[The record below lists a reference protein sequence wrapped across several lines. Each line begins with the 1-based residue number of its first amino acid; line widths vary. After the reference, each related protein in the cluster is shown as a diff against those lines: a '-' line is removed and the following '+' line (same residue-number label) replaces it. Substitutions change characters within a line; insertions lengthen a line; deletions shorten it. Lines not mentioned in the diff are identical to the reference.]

1 MGYTFKRPDPAAMER
16 ILTRFP
22 YSPEGAI
29 LRLAWLEGLSRE
41 EIAALTWDQVQFE
54 DNALTLPDR
63 TVPLAPSA
71 EDCLRERHRLYAQ
84 RDPHVIISDRYQRP
98 MPPESVS
105 RLARTALDTEGQK
118 VSLKDLRQDFV
129 IRQLQ
134 THDWTYAARVSGMAV
149 STLRG
154 SFSQYFQERQS
165 AAPELPPD
173 SEYLLWRIVQQ
184 EGSSVVGLA
193 LWMGWKLQMQPGEI
207 LNLTWSQVDLDR
219 SLLRLPDREIP
230 MGSRLSRL
238 LGDVY
243 DHRKDPAQDRVLLT
257 PGTGKPMDLA
267 RLSTVIRTALIRGGL
282 EQLSLGDLSRL
293 SRRGSQ
299 RQTVLAR
306 LSAVGSL
313 TREEVMDLHHD
324 FVIRQ
329 LQTHDWPYVARVSG
343 MAVSTLR
350 DAFSPYL
357 TKPAAPENPLA
368 QRDEAEYL
376 LWRVIQQEGSSP
388 AGLALWM
395 GWKLQMQPGEIAS
408 LTWGQVDFDQ
418 NLIRLPDRT
427 VSMGSRLRRLL
438 LDAWDR
444 RKDPA
449 EPRVFTAPTTGRPMD
464 LSRLTTVTR
473 TALIRGGL
481 EHVNLRNLHTWV
493 RQGDRAQLL
502 MAQAEEQGWLTREA
516 VMERLGVSKSTARQ
530 YLLEL
535 REAGRLVR
543 VGTRYYPAGAV
554 ADPDDHLDIIRA
566 YLQEHG
572 IGRRQDFIRLLG
584 LEPEQGT
591 LLLRRLTDRGE
602 LVLTGRHYTLPEQEK

>member
-71 EDCLRERHRLYAQ
+71 EDCLRERYRLYAQ

-129 IRQLQ
+129 ICQLQ

-154 SFSQYFQERQS
+154 SFSQYFQDHRD

-184 EGSSVVGLA
+184 EGGSVVGLA

-207 LNLTWSQVDLDR
+207 LNLTWSQVDL
-219 SLLRLPDREIP
+219 
-230 MGSRLSRL
+230 
-238 LGDVY
+238 
-243 DHRKDPAQDRVLLT
+243 DRVLLT

-306 LSAVGSL
+306 LSAVGSM
-313 TREEVMDLHHD
+313 TREEVMDL
-324 FVIRQ
+324 
-329 LQTHDWPYVARVSG
+329 
-343 MAVSTLR
+343 
-350 DAFSPYL
+350 
-357 TKPAAPENPLA
+357 
-368 QRDEAEYL
+368 
-376 LWRVIQQEGSSP
+376 
-388 AGLALWM
+388 
-395 GWKLQMQPGEIAS
+395 
-408 LTWGQVDFDQ
+408 
-418 NLIRLPDRT
+418 
-427 VSMGSRLRRLL
+427 
-438 LDAWDR
+438 
-444 RKDPA
+444 
-449 EPRVFTAPTTGRPMD
+449 
-464 LSRLTTVTR
+464 
-473 TALIRGGL
+473 
-481 EHVNLRNLHTWV
+481 
-493 RQGDRAQLL
+493 
-502 MAQAEEQGWLTREA
+502 
-516 VMERLGVSKSTARQ
+516 LGVSKSAALKLLNQLRQ
-530 YLLEL
+530 DG
-535 REAGRLVR
+535 AVVR
-543 VGTRYYPAGAV
+543 IGGCYYPAGAV
-554 ADPDDHLDIIRA
+554 VLPEDQSAAVTA
-566 YLQEHG
+566 YLAAHG
-572 IGRRQDFIRLLG
+572 TAVRKELAELLN
-584 LEPEQGT
+584 LPPAQCT
-591 LLLRRLTDRGE
+591 ALLRRMADRGE
-602 LVLTGRHYTLPEQEK
+602 LLLTGKRYALPPQKKPLETN

>member
-193 LWMGWKLQMQPGEI
+193 LWMSWKLQMQPGEI

-219 SLLRLPDREIP
+219 GLLRLPDREIP
-230 MGSRLSRL
+230 IGSRLSRL
-238 LGDVY
+238 LGDVC

-257 PGTGKPMDLA
+257 PGTGKPMGFEEDVGLGGANFSGGQGQCICIA
-267 RLSTVIRTALIRGGL
+267 RA
-282 EQLSLGDLSRL
+282 
-293 SRRGSQ
+293 
-299 RQTVLAR
+299 
-306 LSAVGSL
+306 
-313 TREEVMDLHHD
+313 M
-324 FVIRQ
+324 
-329 LQTHDWPYVARVSG
+329 
-343 MAVSTLR
+343 LR
-350 DAFSPYL
+350 NADY
-357 TKPAAPENPLA
+357 
-368 QRDEAEYL
+368 
-376 LWRVIQQEGSSP
+376 
-388 AGLALWM
+388 
-395 GWKLQMQPGEIAS
+395 
-408 LTWGQVDFDQ
+408 
-418 NLIRLPDRT
+418 
-427 VSMGSRLRRLL
+427 LL
-438 LDAWDR
+438 LDEATSNLDATSTALVTEAMDR
-444 RKDPA
+444 LMKD
-449 EPRVFTAPTTGRPMD
+449 R
-464 LSRLTTVTR
+464 TTVMIAHSYEAARRADYVIVMRDGTVEAAG
-473 TALIRGGL
+473 TPD
-481 EHVNLRNLHTWV
+481 ELRASNAYY
-493 RQGDRAQLL
+493 Q
-502 MAQAEEQGWLTREA
+502 MF
-516 VMERLGVSKSTARQ
+516 SKS
-530 YLLEL
+530 L
-535 REAGRLVR
+535 
-543 VGTRYYPAGAV
+543 
-554 ADPDDHLDIIRA
+554 
-566 YLQEHG
+566 
-572 IGRRQDFIRLLG
+572 
-584 LEPEQGT
+584 
-591 LLLRRLTDRGE
+591 
-602 LVLTGRHYTLPEQEK
+602 

>member
-1 MGYTFKRPDPAAMER
+1 MSKVTMRRPDARAMAQLLAEQTQTAAG
-16 ILTRFP
+16 L
-22 YSPEGAI
+22 I
-29 LRLAWLEGLSRE
+29 LRLAWRQGLTRE
-41 EIAALTWDQVQFE
+41 EIQRLTWNDVDF
-54 DNALTLPDR
+54 
-63 TVPLAPSA
+63 SA
-71 EDCLRERHRLYAQ
+71 HQ
-84 RDPHVIISDRYQRP
+84 
-98 MPPESVS
+98 
-105 RLARTALDTEGQK
+105 
-118 VSLKDLRQDFV
+118 
-129 IRQLQ
+129 
-134 THDWTYAARVSGMAV
+134 
-149 STLRG
+149 
-154 SFSQYFQERQS
+154 
-165 AAPELPPD
+165 
-173 SEYLLWRIVQQ
+173 
-184 EGSSVVGLA
+184 
-193 LWMGWKLQMQPGEI
+193 
-207 LNLTWSQVDLDR
+207 
-219 SLLRLPDREIP
+219 LRLPDRTIP
-230 MGSRLSRL
+230 LETETEDCLRRQAERPDPPTPFVVVSDRRRQQMPPESISRLARKTL
-238 LGDVY
+238 DRAGLGGIS
-243 DHRKDPAQDRVLLT
+243 L
-257 PGTGKPMDLA
+257 MDL
-267 RLSTVIRTALIRGGL
+267 R
-282 EQLSLGDLSRL
+282 
-293 SRRGSQ
+293 
-299 RQTVLAR
+299 
-306 LSAVGSL
+306 
-313 TREEVMDLHHD
+313 HD
-324 FVIRQ
+324 FIIRH
-329 LQTHDWPYVARVSG
+329 LESHDWPYVARVSG

-572 IGRRQDFIRLLG
+572 TGRRQDFIRLLG

>member
-71 EDCLRERHRLYAQ
+71 EDCLRERYRLYAQ

-184 EGSSVVGLA
+184 EGGSVVGLA

-219 SLLRLPDREIP
+219 GLLRLPDREIP

-238 LGDVY
+238 LGDVC

-267 RLSTVIRTALIRGGL
+267 RLS
-282 EQLSLGDLSRL
+282 
-293 SRRGSQ
+293 
-299 RQTVLAR
+299 
-306 LSAVGSL
+306 AVGSL
-313 TREEVMDLHHD
+313 TREEVMDL
-324 FVIRQ
+324 
-329 LQTHDWPYVARVSG
+329 
-343 MAVSTLR
+343 
-350 DAFSPYL
+350 
-357 TKPAAPENPLA
+357 
-368 QRDEAEYL
+368 
-376 LWRVIQQEGSSP
+376 
-388 AGLALWM
+388 
-395 GWKLQMQPGEIAS
+395 
-408 LTWGQVDFDQ
+408 
-418 NLIRLPDRT
+418 
-427 VSMGSRLRRLL
+427 
-438 LDAWDR
+438 
-444 RKDPA
+444 
-449 EPRVFTAPTTGRPMD
+449 
-464 LSRLTTVTR
+464 
-473 TALIRGGL
+473 
-481 EHVNLRNLHTWV
+481 
-493 RQGDRAQLL
+493 
-502 MAQAEEQGWLTREA
+502 
-516 VMERLGVSKSTARQ
+516 LGVSKSAALKLLNQLRQ
-530 YLLEL
+530 DG
-535 REAGRLVR
+535 AVVR
-543 VGTRYYPAGAV
+543 IGGCYYPAGAV
-554 ADPDDHLDIIRA
+554 VLPEDQSAAVTA
-566 YLQEHG
+566 YLAAHG
-572 IGRRQDFIRLLG
+572 TAVRKELAELLN
-584 LEPEQGT
+584 LPPAQCT
-591 LLLRRLTDRGE
+591 ALLRRMADRGE
-602 LVLTGRHYTLPEQEK
+602 LLLTGKRYALPPKEKPLETN

>member
-16 ILTRFP
+16 VLARFP

-54 DNALTLPDR
+54 GNALTLPDR

-154 SFSQYFQERQS
+154 SFSQYFQDHRD

-207 LNLTWSQVDLDR
+207 
-219 SLLRLPDREIP
+219 
-230 MGSRLSRL
+230 
-238 LGDVY
+238 
-243 DHRKDPAQDRVLLT
+243 
-257 PGTGKPMDLA
+257 
-267 RLSTVIRTALIRGGL
+267 
-282 EQLSLGDLSRL
+282 
-293 SRRGSQ
+293 
-299 RQTVLAR
+299 
-306 LSAVGSL
+306 
-313 TREEVMDLHHD
+313 
-324 FVIRQ
+324 
-329 LQTHDWPYVARVSG
+329 
-343 MAVSTLR
+343 
-350 DAFSPYL
+350 
-357 TKPAAPENPLA
+357 
-368 QRDEAEYL
+368 
-376 LWRVIQQEGSSP
+376 
-388 AGLALWM
+388 
-395 GWKLQMQPGEIAS
+395 AS
-408 LTWGQVDFDQ
+408 LIWEQVDFDQ

-444 RKDPA
+444 RKDPT

-502 MAQAEEQGWLTREA
+502 MAQAEEQGWLTREV

-572 IGRRQDFIRLLG
+572 TGRRQDFIRLLG

>member
-1 MGYTFKRPDPAAMER
+1 MSKVTMRRPDARAMAQLLAEQTQTAAG
-16 ILTRFP
+16 L
-22 YSPEGAI
+22 I
-29 LRLAWLEGLSRE
+29 LRLAWRQGLTRE
-41 EIAALTWDQVQFE
+41 EIQRLTWNDVDF
-54 DNALTLPDR
+54 
-63 TVPLAPSA
+63 SA
-71 EDCLRERHRLYAQ
+71 HQ
-84 RDPHVIISDRYQRP
+84 
-98 MPPESVS
+98 
-105 RLARTALDTEGQK
+105 
-118 VSLKDLRQDFV
+118 
-129 IRQLQ
+129 
-134 THDWTYAARVSGMAV
+134 
-149 STLRG
+149 
-154 SFSQYFQERQS
+154 
-165 AAPELPPD
+165 
-173 SEYLLWRIVQQ
+173 
-184 EGSSVVGLA
+184 
-193 LWMGWKLQMQPGEI
+193 
-207 LNLTWSQVDLDR
+207 
-219 SLLRLPDREIP
+219 LRLPDRTIP
-230 MGSRLSRL
+230 LETETEDCLRRQAERPDPPTPFVVVSDRRRQQMPPESISRLSRL
-238 LGDVY
+238 ALDSEGQKVN
-243 DHRKDPAQDRVLLT
+243 L
-257 PGTGKPMDLA
+257 MDL
-267 RLSTVIRTALIRGGL
+267 R
-282 EQLSLGDLSRL
+282 
-293 SRRGSQ
+293 
-299 RQTVLAR
+299 
-306 LSAVGSL
+306 
-313 TREEVMDLHHD
+313 HD

-444 RKDPA
+444 RKDPT

-572 IGRRQDFIRLLG
+572 TGRRQDFIRLLG

-602 LVLTGRHYTLPEQEK
+602 RVLTGRHYTLPEQEK

>member
-134 THDWTYAARVSGMAV
+134 THDWTYA
-149 STLRG
+149 
-154 SFSQYFQERQS
+154 
-165 AAPELPPD
+165 
-173 SEYLLWRIVQQ
+173 
-184 EGSSVVGLA
+184 
-193 LWMGWKLQMQPGEI
+193 
-207 LNLTWSQVDLDR
+207 
-219 SLLRLPDREIP
+219 
-230 MGSRLSRL
+230 
-238 LGDVY
+238 
-243 DHRKDPAQDRVLLT
+243 
-257 PGTGKPMDLA
+257 
-267 RLSTVIRTALIRGGL
+267 
-282 EQLSLGDLSRL
+282 
-293 SRRGSQ
+293 
-299 RQTVLAR
+299 
-306 LSAVGSL
+306 
-313 TREEVMDLHHD
+313 
-324 FVIRQ
+324 
-329 LQTHDWPYVARVSG
+329 ARVSG

-572 IGRRQDFIRLLG
+572 TGRRQDFIRLLG

-602 LVLTGRHYTLPEQEK
+602 LVLSGRHYTLPEQEK

>member
-16 ILTRFP
+16 VLTRFP

-134 THDWTYAARVSGMAV
+134 THDWTYA
-149 STLRG
+149 
-154 SFSQYFQERQS
+154 
-165 AAPELPPD
+165 
-173 SEYLLWRIVQQ
+173 
-184 EGSSVVGLA
+184 
-193 LWMGWKLQMQPGEI
+193 
-207 LNLTWSQVDLDR
+207 
-219 SLLRLPDREIP
+219 
-230 MGSRLSRL
+230 
-238 LGDVY
+238 
-243 DHRKDPAQDRVLLT
+243 
-257 PGTGKPMDLA
+257 
-267 RLSTVIRTALIRGGL
+267 
-282 EQLSLGDLSRL
+282 
-293 SRRGSQ
+293 
-299 RQTVLAR
+299 
-306 LSAVGSL
+306 
-313 TREEVMDLHHD
+313 
-324 FVIRQ
+324 
-329 LQTHDWPYVARVSG
+329 ARVSG

-572 IGRRQDFIRLLG
+572 TGRRQDFIRLLG

>member
-184 EGSSVVGLA
+184 EGSSVV
-193 LWMGWKLQMQPGEI
+193 
-207 LNLTWSQVDLDR
+207 
-219 SLLRLPDREIP
+219 
-230 MGSRLSRL
+230 
-238 LGDVY
+238 
-243 DHRKDPAQDRVLLT
+243 
-257 PGTGKPMDLA
+257 
-267 RLSTVIRTALIRGGL
+267 
-282 EQLSLGDLSRL
+282 
-293 SRRGSQ
+293 
-299 RQTVLAR
+299 
-306 LSAVGSL
+306 
-313 TREEVMDLHHD
+313 
-324 FVIRQ
+324 
-329 LQTHDWPYVARVSG
+329 
-343 MAVSTLR
+343 
-350 DAFSPYL
+350 
-357 TKPAAPENPLA
+357 
-368 QRDEAEYL
+368 
-376 LWRVIQQEGSSP
+376 
-388 AGLALWM
+388 GLALWM

>member
-154 SFSQYFQERQS
+154 SFSPILS
-165 AAPELPPD
+165 GAPKPPRRSCQPD
-173 SEYLLWRIVQQ
+173 EANISSG
-184 EGSSVVGLA
+184 GSSSRRAVSVVGLA

-219 SLLRLPDREIP
+219 GLLRLPDREIP
-230 MGSRLSRL
+230 IGSRLSRL
-238 LGDVY
+238 LGDVCG
-243 DHRKDPAQDRVLLT
+243 HRKNPAQDRVLLT

-313 TREEVMDLHHD
+313 TREEVMDL
-324 FVIRQ
+324 
-329 LQTHDWPYVARVSG
+329 
-343 MAVSTLR
+343 
-350 DAFSPYL
+350 
-357 TKPAAPENPLA
+357 
-368 QRDEAEYL
+368 
-376 LWRVIQQEGSSP
+376 
-388 AGLALWM
+388 
-395 GWKLQMQPGEIAS
+395 
-408 LTWGQVDFDQ
+408 
-418 NLIRLPDRT
+418 
-427 VSMGSRLRRLL
+427 
-438 LDAWDR
+438 
-444 RKDPA
+444 
-449 EPRVFTAPTTGRPMD
+449 
-464 LSRLTTVTR
+464 
-473 TALIRGGL
+473 
-481 EHVNLRNLHTWV
+481 
-493 RQGDRAQLL
+493 
-502 MAQAEEQGWLTREA
+502 
-516 VMERLGVSKSTARQ
+516 LGVSKSAALKLLNQLRQ
-530 YLLEL
+530 DG
-535 REAGRLVR
+535 AVVR
-543 VGTRYYPAGAV
+543 IGGCYYPAGAV
-554 ADPDDHLDIIRA
+554 VLPEDQSAAVTA
-566 YLQEHG
+566 YLAAHG
-572 IGRRQDFIRLLG
+572 TAVRKELAELLN
-584 LEPEQGT
+584 LPPAQCT
-591 LLLRRLTDRGE
+591 ALLRRMADRGE
-602 LVLTGRHYTLPEQEK
+602 LLLTGKRYALPPKEKPLETN

>member
-71 EDCLRERHRLYAQ
+71 EDCLRERYRLYAQ
-84 RDPHVIISDRYQRP
+84 REPHVIISDRYQRP

-184 EGSSVVGLA
+184 EGSSVV
-193 LWMGWKLQMQPGEI
+193 
-207 LNLTWSQVDLDR
+207 
-219 SLLRLPDREIP
+219 
-230 MGSRLSRL
+230 
-238 LGDVY
+238 
-243 DHRKDPAQDRVLLT
+243 
-257 PGTGKPMDLA
+257 
-267 RLSTVIRTALIRGGL
+267 
-282 EQLSLGDLSRL
+282 
-293 SRRGSQ
+293 
-299 RQTVLAR
+299 
-306 LSAVGSL
+306 
-313 TREEVMDLHHD
+313 
-324 FVIRQ
+324 
-329 LQTHDWPYVARVSG
+329 
-343 MAVSTLR
+343 
-350 DAFSPYL
+350 
-357 TKPAAPENPLA
+357 
-368 QRDEAEYL
+368 
-376 LWRVIQQEGSSP
+376 
-388 AGLALWM
+388 GLALWM

-572 IGRRQDFIRLLG
+572 TGRRQDFIRLLG

-602 LVLTGRHYTLPEQEK
+602 LVLTGRHYTLPE

>member
-16 ILTRFP
+16 VLTRFP

-184 EGSSVVGLA
+184 EGGSVV
-193 LWMGWKLQMQPGEI
+193 
-207 LNLTWSQVDLDR
+207 
-219 SLLRLPDREIP
+219 
-230 MGSRLSRL
+230 
-238 LGDVY
+238 
-243 DHRKDPAQDRVLLT
+243 
-257 PGTGKPMDLA
+257 
-267 RLSTVIRTALIRGGL
+267 
-282 EQLSLGDLSRL
+282 
-293 SRRGSQ
+293 
-299 RQTVLAR
+299 
-306 LSAVGSL
+306 
-313 TREEVMDLHHD
+313 
-324 FVIRQ
+324 
-329 LQTHDWPYVARVSG
+329 
-343 MAVSTLR
+343 
-350 DAFSPYL
+350 
-357 TKPAAPENPLA
+357 
-368 QRDEAEYL
+368 
-376 LWRVIQQEGSSP
+376 
-388 AGLALWM
+388 GLALWM

-444 RKDPA
+444 RKDPT

-572 IGRRQDFIRLLG
+572 TGRRQDFIRLLG

>member
-16 ILTRFP
+16 VLTRFP

-184 EGSSVVGLA
+184 EGGSVV
-193 LWMGWKLQMQPGEI
+193 
-207 LNLTWSQVDLDR
+207 
-219 SLLRLPDREIP
+219 
-230 MGSRLSRL
+230 
-238 LGDVY
+238 
-243 DHRKDPAQDRVLLT
+243 
-257 PGTGKPMDLA
+257 
-267 RLSTVIRTALIRGGL
+267 
-282 EQLSLGDLSRL
+282 
-293 SRRGSQ
+293 
-299 RQTVLAR
+299 
-306 LSAVGSL
+306 
-313 TREEVMDLHHD
+313 
-324 FVIRQ
+324 
-329 LQTHDWPYVARVSG
+329 
-343 MAVSTLR
+343 
-350 DAFSPYL
+350 
-357 TKPAAPENPLA
+357 
-368 QRDEAEYL
+368 
-376 LWRVIQQEGSSP
+376 
-388 AGLALWM
+388 GLALWM

-444 RKDPA
+444 RKDLA

-572 IGRRQDFIRLLG
+572 TGRRQDFIRLLG

>member
-207 LNLTWSQVDLDR
+207 
-219 SLLRLPDREIP
+219 
-230 MGSRLSRL
+230 
-238 LGDVY
+238 
-243 DHRKDPAQDRVLLT
+243 
-257 PGTGKPMDLA
+257 
-267 RLSTVIRTALIRGGL
+267 
-282 EQLSLGDLSRL
+282 
-293 SRRGSQ
+293 
-299 RQTVLAR
+299 
-306 LSAVGSL
+306 
-313 TREEVMDLHHD
+313 
-324 FVIRQ
+324 
-329 LQTHDWPYVARVSG
+329 
-343 MAVSTLR
+343 
-350 DAFSPYL
+350 
-357 TKPAAPENPLA
+357 
-368 QRDEAEYL
+368 
-376 LWRVIQQEGSSP
+376 
-388 AGLALWM
+388 
-395 GWKLQMQPGEIAS
+395 AS

-418 NLIRLPDRT
+418 NLIRLPDRM

-444 RKDPA
+444 RKDPT

-516 VMERLGVSKSTARQ
+516 VMGRLGVSKSTARQ

>member
-207 LNLTWSQVDLDR
+207 
-219 SLLRLPDREIP
+219 
-230 MGSRLSRL
+230 
-238 LGDVY
+238 
-243 DHRKDPAQDRVLLT
+243 
-257 PGTGKPMDLA
+257 
-267 RLSTVIRTALIRGGL
+267 
-282 EQLSLGDLSRL
+282 
-293 SRRGSQ
+293 
-299 RQTVLAR
+299 
-306 LSAVGSL
+306 
-313 TREEVMDLHHD
+313 
-324 FVIRQ
+324 
-329 LQTHDWPYVARVSG
+329 
-343 MAVSTLR
+343 
-350 DAFSPYL
+350 
-357 TKPAAPENPLA
+357 
-368 QRDEAEYL
+368 
-376 LWRVIQQEGSSP
+376 
-388 AGLALWM
+388 
-395 GWKLQMQPGEIAS
+395 AS

-444 RKDPA
+444 RKDPT

-572 IGRRQDFIRLLG
+572 TGRRQDFIRLLG

-602 LVLTGRHYTLPEQEK
+602 LVLSGRHYTLPEQEK

>member
-1 MGYTFKRPDPAAMER
+1 MPTLILLVLAVFAMLAALWYWSESALPVNGEDAQEPSAPASQPADAPEA
-16 ILTRFP
+16 TP
-22 YSPEGAI
+22 APTPSPEPTPLPEVMLTDEAAAT
-29 LRLAWLEGLSRE
+29 LDAFLDAQPSTVSVWLQD
-41 EIAALTWDQVQFE
+41 LTTGDTYTY
-54 DNALTLPDR
+54 N
-63 TVPLAPSA
+63 
-71 EDCLRERHRLYAQ
+71 
-84 RDPHVIISDRYQRP
+84 
-98 MPPESVS
+98 ES
-105 RLARTALDTEGQK
+105 
-118 VSLKDLRQDFV
+118 
-129 IRQLQ
+129 
-134 THDWTYAARVSGMAV
+134 SGFYCA
-149 STLRG
+149 STLK
-154 SFSQYFQERQS
+154 
-165 AAPELPPD
+165 AP
-173 SEYLLWRIVQQ
+173 Y
-184 EGSSVVGLA
+184 A
-193 LWMGWKLQMQPGEI
+193 LW
-207 LNLTWSQVDLDR
+207 
-219 SLLRLPDREIP
+219 
-230 MGSRLSRL
+230 
-238 LGDVY
+238 
-243 DHRKDPAQDRVLLT
+243 
-257 PGTGKPMDLA
+257 
-267 RLSTVIRTALIRGGL
+267 
-282 EQLSLGDLSRL
+282 
-293 SRRGSQ
+293 
-299 RQTVLAR
+299 
-306 LSAVGSL
+306 
-313 TREEVMDLHHD
+313 
-324 FVIRQ
+324 
-329 LQTHDWPYVARVSG
+329 
-343 MAVSTLR
+343 
-350 DAFSPYL
+350 
-357 TKPAAPENPLA
+357 LA

-444 RKDPA
+444 RKDPT

-572 IGRRQDFIRLLG
+572 TGRRQDFIRLLG

-602 LVLTGRHYTLPEQEK
+602 RVLTGRHYTLPEQEK

>member
-207 LNLTWSQVDLDR
+207 
-219 SLLRLPDREIP
+219 
-230 MGSRLSRL
+230 
-238 LGDVY
+238 
-243 DHRKDPAQDRVLLT
+243 
-257 PGTGKPMDLA
+257 
-267 RLSTVIRTALIRGGL
+267 
-282 EQLSLGDLSRL
+282 
-293 SRRGSQ
+293 
-299 RQTVLAR
+299 
-306 LSAVGSL
+306 
-313 TREEVMDLHHD
+313 
-324 FVIRQ
+324 
-329 LQTHDWPYVARVSG
+329 
-343 MAVSTLR
+343 
-350 DAFSPYL
+350 
-357 TKPAAPENPLA
+357 
-368 QRDEAEYL
+368 
-376 LWRVIQQEGSSP
+376 
-388 AGLALWM
+388 
-395 GWKLQMQPGEIAS
+395 AS

-418 NLIRLPDRT
+418 NLIRLPDRM

-444 RKDPA
+444 RKDPT

-572 IGRRQDFIRLLG
+572 TGRRQDFIRLLG

-602 LVLTGRHYTLPEQEK
+602 LVLTGRHYTLPE